1 MHVLDVEVVSCLC
14 TGVSFTTMADHM
26 LVEGVEVLCQC
37 LSMTKIDS
45 EEILMKHNL
54 VDDVV
59 ARGKNCLLTKL
70 QTEKHYNREA
80 FKVTMRRA
88 WRTTKTT
95 CFHEMGDGLMLVE
108 FEGPNG
114 KARVM

>member
-1 MHVLDVEVVSCLC
+1 MHVLDVQVVSYLC
-14 TGVSFTTMADHM
+14 TGVSFTTMANHM
-26 LVEGVEVLCQC
+26 PVDGVEVLCQH
-37 LSMTKIDS
+37 LSMTEIES
-45 EEILMKHNL
+45 EEILMKRNL

-59 ARGKNCLLTKL
+59 ARGKNCLFAKL
-70 QTEKHYNREA
+70 LTEKHYNREA
-80 FKVTMRRA
+80 FKFTMRRA

-108 FEGPNG
+108 FEDPND